1 VEKDEQC
8 HDRVHRST
16 EERVS
21 IVQDCESI
29 IGIDERTT
37 DGTRL
42 CRTGGRRKERNESR
56 ATLHK
61 SLSTYEPHSINRSE
75 GLLGYLTLKRKEA
88 VS

>member
-8 HDRVHRST
+8 YDRVHRST

-21 IVQDCESI
+21 IVQDCGSI
-29 IGIDERTT
+29 IVIDGRTAG
-37 DGTRL
+37 GTRL

-56 ATLHK
+56 ATLHRAP
-61 SLSTYEPHSINRSE
+61 STYEPHSINVSE
-75 GLLGYLTLKRKEA
+75 GLLGYLRLRRKEA